1 MLTYADV
8 CERRDRLFAAV
19 YMLRSDTNA
28 TVAIH
33 AFQVRGL
40 VRFSH
45 RFSHTNATQV

>member
-1 MLTYADV
+1 MLTYAHVCWRKLTYADV

-33 AFQVRGL
+33 AFQVR
-40 VRFSH
+40 V
-45 RFSHTNATQV
+45 